1 MGIFSSEAE
10 RAVLLMDD
18 GRIFEGHAFG
28 QRGISVGEVCFNTSM
43 TGYQEILT
51 DPSYAGQIITMTYP
65 EQGNYGVNPG
75 DVESR
80 EVFARGL
87 VIRDQSPIPSNWR
100 ATQTL
105 EEYLQSQ
112 NVVGIAGVDT
122 RALTRHVRDTGAR
135 PGAIIS
141 PCADEDALSA
151 GRAALAEFP
160 GLVNADL
167 ASDVTTDTS
176 YRWSGRRNRTT
187 AD

>member
-1 MGIFSSEAE
+1 M
-10 RAVLLMDD
+10 
-18 GRIFEGHAFG
+18 
-28 QRGISVGEVCFNTSM
+28 
-43 TGYQEILT
+43 
-51 DPSYAGQIITMTYP
+51 
-65 EQGNYGVNPG
+65 
-75 DVESR
+75 
-80 EVFARGL
+80 FARGL

-122 RALTRHVRDTGAR
+122 GLTRHVRDTGAR

-176 YRWSGRRNRTT
+176 YRWSGRLPYGLAPVEPQPSPRYRVVAYDFGIKDNILRHLSRVGCDVEVVPATTT
-187 AD
+187 AAEVLALEPEGVFLSNGPGDPTAVTHAIEVQP